1 MFKKMF
7 KKSLIVVA
15 ILVLAAVPAF
25 ALDGQTY
32 GGGAGSESAVRSGSG
47 AMFFGSS
54 SSFAGNASG
63 ASAQINWGGPQ
74 VSANMNT
81 YSVGGTS
88 TRAFGASGAIAGQSG
103 SASAGGG
110 FHGFH
115 IGF

>member
-1 MFKKMF
+1 MFKRI
-7 KKSLIVVA
+7 LIVVA
-15 ILVLAAVPAF
+15 MLVLVAVPAF

-32 GGGAGSESAVRSGSG
+32 GGGAGSQSAVRSGSG
-47 AMFFGSS
+47 AMFCGVS

-81 YSVGGTS
+81 YSVGGTA
-88 TRAFGASGAIAGQSG
+88 TKAFGSAGAIAGQSG
-103 SASAGGG
+103 SANAGGG